1 MLRYFFLLLC
11 VGWVFSCSKVPRA
24 ALLAQR
30 THRSEIPVVSRMPV
44 VMPADSSHIAYSGLN
59 WPKQVFDFYK
69 SRDCKAYWFTTSGDD
84 AGLVDSLRG
93 VLNGIHYLGL
103 LPDNYHSEKLAL
115 PHPDSVRL
123 EALLTDTFL
132 SLAHDIKYGKSQ
144 VLTGKDSVGGE
155 ELSKIKNG
163 SALVRY
169 LRTLEPAFIGYHELK
184 NALRC
189 LIDSA
194 GLFPAADVS
203 LLQKIHSATV
213 NMNRWRHLSSQ
224 TQTRYLLVN
233 IPAYMLYLVDNDSI
247 VMQSKIIVGKPES
260 PTPELFGTVDR
271 VTINP
276 YWYVP
281 RKIAV
286 EEYLPLLQTDPAFL
300 STNNF
305 DVLDRKGN
313 LLVPDSIDWKV
324 ITTHTFRMVLRQRP
338 GPENSLGVFKFVFD
352 NPFAVYLHDTN
363 AKKLFK
369 KTMRGYSH
377 GCVRVERA
385 EELAHYL
392 VTGSPY
398 ARSRKINA
406 AVASG
411 QIQTIRLSKPVT
423 IYITYFTA
431 AGKDGEFIQYD
442 DLYQCDSNSDQ

>member
-1 MLRYFFLLLC
+1 
-11 VGWVFSCSKVPRA
+11 
-24 ALLAQR
+24 
-30 THRSEIPVVSRMPV
+30 MPV

-69 SRDCKAYWFTTSGDD
+69 SRDCKAYWFAASGDD

-103 LPDNYHSEKLAL
+103 LPDNYHSETLAF
-115 PHPDSVRL
+115 PHQDSVRL
-123 EALLTDTFL
+123 EALLTDSFL
-132 SLAHDIKYGKSQ
+132 SLAHAIKFGSP
-144 VLTGKDSVGGE
+144 VVAGNDSANVE
-155 ELSKIKNG
+155 ALDKIKNG
-163 SALVRY
+163 SELVRY
-169 LRTLEPAFIGYHELK
+169 LRTLEPLFIGYHELK

-189 LIDSA
+189 LLDSA
-194 GLFPAADVS
+194 GLFPGSDVS
-203 LLQKIHSATV
+203 LQQKIYSANV

-271 VTINP
+271 ITINP

-313 LLVPDSIDWKV
+313 LLAPDSIDWKV
-324 ITTHTFRMVLRQRP
+324 LTPHTFRVVLRQQTGR
-338 GPENSLGVFKFVFD
+338 ENSLGLFKFVFD

-369 KTMRGYSH
+369 KTMRSFSH

-392 VTGSPY
+392 VTGSPLV
-398 ARSRKINA
+398 RSRKIKA

-411 QIQTIRLSKPVT
+411 QIQTIRLSQPVI

-431 AGKDGEFIQYD
+431 AGKDGKFIQYD